1 MHKII
6 PIVFATNDNYAKFV
20 PVTIYSIL
28 ANSSSDFNY
37 EFYIFHSGLTQ
48 ASQNIIKNNQA
59 YRQFANYTVN
69 FVDVCRYI
77 ESAGFYSQDRFS
89 AEMWYRLLIP
99 EILHKYD
106 KALYLDCD
114 LIVQHNIVDLFQTD
128 LGNNCIAAVRD
139 FVGVKPKNLKRIAG
153 LGVEPEK
160 YFNSGVLLFNIKACN
175 EFGFKNKCLN
185 TLNAM
190 KGLDCPDQDVL
201 NIVCRNHT
209 LLLDATWNCMW
220 HSLLFQVRL
229 NKNDKC
235 EYVKALRNPA
245 VIHYTS
251 AIKPWNYTFLPFA
264 DLWWNY
270 ALRTGLFDY
279 DKAKQI
285 NEQNVPQA
293 VCYKLFKIIPLFG
306 FKKTADKTIYK
317 LFNIRVF
324 KRVYYK

>member
-106 KALYLDCD
+106 KAYI
-114 LIVQHNIVDLFQTD
+114 LI
-128 LGNNCIAAVRD
+128 
-139 FVGVKPKNLKRIAG
+139 
-153 LGVEPEK
+153 
-160 YFNSGVLLFNIKACN
+160 
-175 EFGFKNKCLN
+175 
-185 TLNAM
+185 
-190 KGLDCPDQDVL
+190 
-201 NIVCRNHT
+201 
-209 LLLDATWNCMW
+209 AT
-220 HSLLFQVRL
+220 
-229 NKNDKC
+229 
-235 EYVKALRNPA
+235 
-245 VIHYTS
+245 
-251 AIKPWNYTFLPFA
+251 
-264 DLWWNY
+264 
-270 ALRTGLFDY
+270 
-279 DKAKQI
+279 
-285 NEQNVPQA
+285 
-293 VCYKLFKIIPLFG
+293 
-306 FKKTADKTIYK
+306 
-317 LFNIRVF
+317 
-324 KRVYYK
+324 